1 MNEKSKV
8 CLVSCSVLKEEIQ
21 QLIKQ
26 GDLDAEVVYVSKFF
40 HIDYAAVENNV
51 RKVLEQT
58 KKRFKGK
65 IVLVYGDLCLGQDN
79 EMKKLAE
86 EYGVVKVDAVNC
98 IDCQLGGKGKFF
110 EADPEHNL
118 MFMGPGMIG
127 FFKHAKEQ
135 LQKEGVDEAAFANM
149 FSGIKGAVI
158 LDTCGNAEKC
168 KEDLEKSGMNLTILE
183 TRKIGLEN
191 VKQVILDAINR
202 ANGSQLTLLALKS

>member
-1 MNEKSKV
+1 VTEKPKV

-26 GDLDAEVVYVSKFF
+26 GSLDAEVVFVSKFF
-40 HIDYAAVENNV
+40 HIDYAELENNL

-58 KKRFKGK
+58 QKRFKGK
-65 IVLVYGDLCLGQDN
+65 IVLVYGDLCLGQDD
-79 EMKKLAE
+79 EMKKLAQ
-86 EYGVVKVDAVNC
+86 EYGVVKIDALNC
-98 IDCQLGGKGKFF
+98 VDCQLGGKGKFN

-135 LQKEGVDEAAFANM
+135 MLKEGVDEAAFANM
-149 FSGIKGAVI
+149 FSGIKGMVI
-158 LDTCGNAEKC
+158 LDTCGDAEKC
-168 KEDLEKSGMNLTILE
+168 REDLEKSGIGLKILE

-191 VKQVILDAINR
+191 VKRVILDAINR
-202 ANGSQLTLLALKS
+202 ANGIT

>member
-1 MNEKSKV
+1 MEAEETVNEKTKV
-8 CLVSCSVLKEEIQ
+8 CLVSCSVLREE
-21 QLIKQ
+21 LEALVKQ
-26 GDLDAEVVYVSKFF
+26 GSLDAELVFVSKFF
-40 HIDYAAVENNV
+40 HIDYAALENNL

-58 KKRFKGK
+58 LKRFKGK
-65 IVLVYGDLCLGQDN
+65 VVLVYGDLCLGQDN

-135 LQKEGVDEAAFANM
+135 MRREGVDDAAFANM
-149 FSGIKGAVI
+149 FSGIKGTVI
-158 LDTCGNAEKC
+158 LDTCNNVEKC
-168 KEDLEKSGMNLTILE
+168 KEELEKSGMGLKILE
-183 TRKIGLEN
+183 VRKIGLEN
-191 VKQVILDAINR
+191 VKRVVLDAIDQACRIN
-202 ANGSQLTLLALKS
+202 

>member
-1 MNEKSKV
+1 MVNKKTKI
-8 CLVSCSVLKEEIQ
+8 CLVACSVLKEEIQ

-26 GDLDAEVVYVSKFF
+26 GDLDVDVVYVSKFF
-40 HIDYAAVENNV
+40 HIDYAAVESNV

-58 KKRFKGK
+58 QKRFKGK
-65 IVLVYGDLCLGQDN
+65 VVLVYGDLCLGQDN

-110 EADPEHNL
+110 DADPEHNL

-135 LQKEGVDEAAFANM
+135 FQKQGVDEAAFANM

-158 LDTCGNAEKC
+158 LDTCGYPEKC
-168 KEDLEKSGMNLTILE
+168 KEDMEKSGMNLTVLE
-183 TRKIGLEN
+183 IKKTGLEN
-191 VKQVILDAINR
+191 VKQVIVDAINR
-202 ANGSQLTLLALKS
+202 SNVGN